1 MEIVLAERADD
12 TTAQAFNVKS
22 AQLLQA
28 FYHDTST
35 VSRLNATT
43 AIGSARAYRCDVT
56 GSESG
61 VDGDE
66 RLFTRTLSLTV
77 IAYPGSIGS

>member
-1 MEIVLAERADD
+1 V
-12 TTAQAFNVKS
+12 
-22 AQLLQA
+22 
-28 FYHDTST
+28 
-35 VSRLNATT
+35 LNATT
-43 AIGSARAYRCDVT
+43 AIGAARAYRCDVT

-77 IAYPGSIGS
+77 IAYPNSTGS